1 MLENAIKINADPTW
15 QPAASSESFDERA
28 RLRTRFQ
35 DECDRLQGIAK
46 RHKPDES
53 DDEGEGFRD
62 ADVIAR
68 QRMEAECYVALE
80 SLSRWTL

>member
-1 MLENAIKINADPTW
+1 MLENAIKINVDPTW
-15 QPAASSESFDERA
+15 QPAASTESFDERA

-35 DECDRLQGIAK
+35 DECDRLQGMAK

-68 QRMEAECYVALE
+68 QTMEAECFLALA

>member
-1 MLENAIKINADPTW
+1 MLKGHAVEDV
-15 QPAASSESFDERA
+15 R
-28 RLRTRFQ
+28 
-35 DECDRLQGIAK
+35 
-46 RHKPDES
+46 S

-68 QRMEAECYVALE
+68 QTMEAECFLALA